1 MSVED
6 RLQELGIELPPAPPP
21 AANYVPYMQEGSLVF
36 VAGQVP
42 RAADG
47 SLPYRGK
54 VGRELSEDEGYQA
67 ARLCALNCLAQVEA
81 ALGSLDRVKQVVRIG
96 GFVNSTEDF
105 VNHPE
110 VINGASDVVVEVFGE
125 RGRHARAAI
134 GCSALPRGVAVEVE
148 MIVAVS

>member
-1 MSVED
+1 MSIED
-6 RLQELGIELPPAPPP
+6 RLKELGIELPPAPPP

-67 ARLCALNCLAQVEA
+67 ARLCTLNCLAQVKA

-96 GFVNSTEDF
+96 GFVNSTEEF

>member
-6 RLQELGIELPPAPPP
+6 RLKELGIELPPAPPP
-21 AANYVPYMQEGSLVF
+21 AANYVPYVQEGSLVF

-47 SLPYRGK
+47 RLPFRGK
-54 VGRELSEDEGYQA
+54 VGRELSEEEGYQA
-67 ARLCALNCLAQVEA
+67 ARLCALNCLAQVKA

-96 GFVNSTEDF
+96 GFVNSAEDF

-125 RGRHARAAI
+125 RGRHARAAV

>member
-6 RLQELGIELPPAPPP
+6 RLRELGIELPPAPPP

-54 VGRELSEDEGYQA
+54 VGRELSEDEGYKA
-67 ARLCALNCLAQVEA
+67 ARLCALNCLAQVKA

-110 VINGASDVVVEVFGE
+110 VINGASDVVV
-125 RGRHARAAI
+125 
-134 GCSALPRGVAVEVE
+134 
-148 MIVAVS
+148 

>member
-1 MSVED
+1 MSIED
-6 RLQELGIELPPAPPP
+6 RLKELGIELPPAPPP

-54 VGRELSEDEGYQA
+54 VGRELSEEEGYQA
-67 ARLCALNCLAQVEA
+67 ARLCALNCLAQVKA

-125 RGRHARAAI
+125 RGRHARAAV

-148 MIVAVS
+148 MIVAIS

>member
-6 RLQELGIELPPAPPP
+6 RLKELGIELPPAPPP

-67 ARLCALNCLAQVEA
+67 ARLCALNCLAQVKA

-96 GFVNSTEDF
+96 GFVNSTEEF

>member
-6 RLQELGIELPPAPPP
+6 RLKELGIELPPEPPP

-47 SLPYRGK
+47 SLPFRGK
-54 VGRELSEDEGYQA
+54 VGRELSEEEGYRA
-67 ARLCALNCLAQVEA
+67 ARLCALNCLAQVKA

-96 GFVNSTEDF
+96 GFVNSAEDF

-125 RGRHARAAI
+125 RGRHARAAV

>member
-1 MSVED
+1 MSIED
-6 RLQELGIELPPAPPP
+6 RLKELGIELPPAPPP
-21 AANYVPYMQEGSLVF
+21 AANYVPYVQEGSLVF

-47 SLPYRGK
+47 SLPFRGK
-54 VGRELSEDEGYQA
+54 VGRELSEEEGYQA
-67 ARLCALNCLAQVEA
+67 ARLCALNCLAQVKA

-96 GFVNSTEDF
+96 GFVNSAEDF

-125 RGRHARAAI
+125 RGRHARAAV

>member
-67 ARLCALNCLAQVEA
+67 ARLCALNCLAQVKA

-96 GFVNSTEDF
+96 GFVNSTEEF

-148 MIVAVS
+148 MIVAVL

>member
-54 VGRELSEDEGYQA
+54 VGRELSEDDGYQA
-67 ARLCALNCLAQVEA
+67 ARLCALNCLAQVKA

-96 GFVNSTEDF
+96 GFVNSTEEF

>member
-1 MSVED
+1 MSIED

-67 ARLCALNCLAQVEA
+67 ARLCALNCLAQVKA

-96 GFVNSTEDF
+96 GVVNSTEEF

>member
-67 ARLCALNCLAQVEA
+67 ARLCALNCLAQVKA

-96 GFVNSTEDF
+96 GFVNSTEEF